1 MSARR
6 ARHAF
11 EAIQLDAQGRESI
24 LDTFTVTKRRNADCA
39 FDLAETLCERARK
52 LPHHPAAFVREVNEP
67 DEGTIMILCNITDND
82 LRELHKIR
90 ERIFDSKPLTPEQ
103 RISITA
109 RMDAI
114 LLRVQPVVRGG

>member
-1 MSARR
+1 M
-6 ARHAF
+6 
-11 EAIQLDAQGRESI
+11 
-24 LDTFTVTKRRNADCA
+24 T
-39 FDLAETLCERARK
+39 
-52 LPHHPAAFVREVNEP
+52 
-67 DEGTIMILCNITDND
+67 MCNITDND

-103 RISITA
+103 RIAITA